1 MVKQNLTRSFR
12 VVVGLRERFQ
22 ESLLLVIASF
32 DWRFPFMRIAR
43 LRRIVP
49 RLNRAVIGAIGEHNR
64 FDIELYDFPRS
75 SLKKACAGA
84 QTQSARD

>member
-22 ESLLLVIASF
+22 ESLLLAIALF
-32 DWRFPFMRIAR
+32 GWRFPFMRIAR

-49 RLNRAVIGAIGEHNR
+49 RLNRA
-64 FDIELYDFPRS
+64 
-75 SLKKACAGA
+75 
-84 QTQSARD
+84 